1 MTEINLP
8 LSADNR
14 FFIEALSSDSYENL
28 VFETFLPADLL
39 LTFFFR
45 YPRLC
50 AHDVTG
56 DDATNGM
63 SLDFTNSHPLYGWFM
78 LLAIGGFAALNGY
91 REYCKQKKAQRNA
104 SYQYIHSKLNEQSEW
119 MDEASAL
126 AVQPQD
132 METLKVVW
140 LEKYLQKIHQ
150 TDPELQAKYEKIEIK
165 HSDNGEPQLS
175 FKLREALPVVAPE
188 AADNNQKT
196 SWFRRN
202 VINKFLSPLWETLG
216 ISSFAY
222 WILWMGSGVIR
233 GEFDVGVGGLDPAI
247 GFGVPFAI
255 GGVYMALKSYHWFKQ
270 YRAEA
275 ARANSTQEN
284 VPTPKELAE
293 TQQQACRLL
302 RRAILDKQF
311 NGVTKSLKRELGNS
325 YHKPVKVH
333 AGKYA
338 ESLDLR
344 INQLGRNA
352 KTKAATAFVSK
363 TASAYVGVQYG
374 AWIVTDVLAKVANVA
389 SAIPI
394 VNTVCGWAF
403 MAGSLAYG
411 IYKGVKTYSAVKAQK
426 RALASRVSD
435 TQQQAESLETVY
447 KQKLAA
453 IDTKQKLL
461 KSLGGN
467 AKLPKTVDFKESQFY
482 SDVTRKGESVWTRI
496 KKGAVRALSFFNGIT
511 AGAFIARAFCVK
523 GTAVFLPFAA
533 AALSNPITIGIVAG
547 VGVAYGLFK
556 LYEYHQAR
564 KEERALNLLKEY
576 TDRIDCLER
585 EVEIADICLQVLD
598 KRVRDMPAAQ
608 NTVVASAP
616 EPQQSQQPRAA
627 LSKPLF
633 HSPRTPVPSV
643 RDCEPV
649 SRSTMLSV
657 A

>member
-8 LSADNR
+8 LSAENR
-14 FFIEALSSDSYENL
+14 FFIETLSSDSYENL

-50 AHDVTG
+50 AGDLAGHDVT
-56 DDATNGM
+56 NGM
-63 SLDFTNSHPLYGWFM
+63 TLDFTNSHPLYGWFM

-91 REYCKQKKAQRNA
+91 REYSKQKKAQRNV
-104 SYQYIHSKLNEQSEW
+104 SYQYIHSKLSEQSGW
-119 MDEASAL
+119 ADEASAL
-126 AVQPQD
+126 SVQPQD
-132 METLKVVW
+132 MELLKVVW

-150 TDPELQAKYEKIEIK
+150 SDPELQAKYEKIEIK
-165 HSDNGEPQLS
+165 YADSGESQLS
-175 FKLREALPVVAPE
+175 FTLREPSPVDVPE
-188 AADNNQKT
+188 SAVNNKKPG
-196 SWFRRN
+196 WFRRN
-202 VINKFLSPLWETLG
+202 IINKFLSPLWETLG

-255 GGVYMALKSYHWFKQ
+255 GGAYAALKSYHWFKQ

-275 ARANSTQEN
+275 ARANSTLQN

-302 RRAILDKQF
+302 RKAILHKQF
-311 NGVTKSLKRELGNS
+311 KAVKRSLKQELGSS
-325 YHKPVKVH
+325 YHKPAKVR

-338 ESLDLR
+338 ESLDQR

-363 TASAYVGVQYG
+363 SASAYIGVQYG

-389 SAIPI
+389 CAIPI

-411 IYKGVKTYSAVKAQK
+411 VYKGIKTYSAVKEQK
-426 RALASRVSD
+426 RALASRVSE
-435 TQQQAESLETVY
+435 TQQQAESLETVH

-461 KSLGGN
+461 KSLGGDT
-467 AKLPKTVDFKESQFY
+467 KLPKTVDFKESQFY
-482 SDVTRKGESVWTRI
+482 SDVTRKGESVWTRF

-564 KEERALNLLKEY
+564 KEERAQNLLKEY
-576 TDRIDCLER
+576 TDRIECLGR

-598 KRVRDMPAAQ
+598 KRVTERQAVQ
-608 NTVVASAP
+608 STVVANVD
-616 EPQQSQQPRAA
+616 EPQPSAV

-633 HSPRTPVPSV
+633 HSARSRVPSV
-643 RDCEPV
+643 CDYEAV
-649 SRSTMLSV
+649 SRSSILAV